1 MRNTAAL
8 SPNDMPQRP
17 PNSKLTS
24 RVARPR
30 RQHQPQTRTSSPIPA
45 RNPSA
50 ATRPRLPDKP
60 LPITGFIDVPRL
72 RGRQLCESRGR
83 AVSEDVETYR
93 GRAEH
98 ARLAAKSI
106 FDKQQR
112 LIFEKLASSYE
123 AKANEV
129 EALQRG
135 PSVNPE
141 N

>member
-1 MRNTAAL
+1 M
-8 SPNDMPQRP
+8 
-17 PNSKLTS
+17 
-24 RVARPR
+24 
-30 RQHQPQTRTSSPIPA
+30 
-45 RNPSA
+45 
-50 ATRPRLPDKP
+50 
-60 LPITGFIDVPRL
+60 
-72 RGRQLCESRGR
+72 
-83 AVSEDVETYR
+83 SEDVETYR

-98 ARLAAKSI
+98 ARLAAKSV

>member
-1 MRNTAAL
+1 
-8 SPNDMPQRP
+8 
-17 PNSKLTS
+17 
-24 RVARPR
+24 
-30 RQHQPQTRTSSPIPA
+30 
-45 RNPSA
+45 
-50 ATRPRLPDKP
+50 
-60 LPITGFIDVPRL
+60 
-72 RGRQLCESRGR
+72 
-83 AVSEDVETYR
+83 
-93 GRAEH
+93 
-98 ARLAAKSI
+98 LAAKSV